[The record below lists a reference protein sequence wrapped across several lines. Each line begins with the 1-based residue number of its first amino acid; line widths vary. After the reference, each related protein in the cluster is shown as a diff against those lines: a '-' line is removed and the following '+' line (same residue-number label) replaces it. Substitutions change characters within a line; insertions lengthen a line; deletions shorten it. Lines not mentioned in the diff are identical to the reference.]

1 MALLT
6 KWLTSDLWS
15 AIKTKNDNLVDAVN
29 EFAGGTI
36 GQRLVKSSSTDFDVE
51 YANPENIAKYTGASF
66 SLSTMLIGED
76 YNFTTIHSSYVGN
89 ANQTVKFFSLA
100 NPSKFFI
107 VNIESGTT
115 STNLVGRVT
124 FNNNIADTTLISDW
138 VIVPYTYQL
147 RNDYV
152 YGSLIFDDTQT
163 DIFTNINA
171 GGLSGVSGIEFQM
184 QGSKIGKKVS
194 INGGVSVFNSSQNL
208 TDKKI
213 DLYVDLDPN
222 YESANQV
229 GELSNIN
236 AIFPITGVVY
246 NSSSTTVDQILTG
259 FAYFN
264 TTTQLVLQLNG
275 NNTIALNKDVYFYFN
290 INYIAKNYSA

>member
-51 YANPENIAKYTGASF
+51 YANPENIAKYTGLAFALDS
-66 SLSTMLIGED
+66 IIVGD
-76 YNFTTIHSSYVGN
+76 AYNFTTIHNSFVGN
-89 ANQTVKFFSLA
+89 ANQLVKIYSLA
-100 NPSKFFI
+100 TPTKYLI
-107 VNIESGTT
+107 AQLESGTT
-115 STNLVGRVT
+115 STNLVGRIQY
-124 FNNNIADTTLISDW
+124 NSNIADTTSISDW
-138 VIVPYTYQL
+138 VFVPYRYELNT
-147 RNDYV
+147 DYV

-171 GGLSGVSGIEFQM
+171 GGLSGVSGIKFQM
-184 QGSKIGKKVS
+184 QGSKIGKQVS

-208 TDKKI
+208 TNKKI
-213 DLYVDLDPN
+213 ELYIDLDPN
-222 YESANQV
+222 YESVNQV
-229 GELSNIN
+229 GELSTIN

-246 NSSSTTVDQILTG
+246 NTSSTTVDQILTG

-290 INYIAKNYSA
+290 INYIAKNYSI